1 MRIAFI
7 DFILDPTKPGR
18 TGLSDLVWDM
28 AKRLVR
34 LGDEVHV
41 VGPYTVEQTPYGG
54 VHVHRFPL
62 PPVGYR
68 NIVGHS
74 LIILRAYDKLRQL
87 GALDVIHCPEYHSAA
102 IIASLQRRTPVI
114 FTEPGNI
121 YERVA
126 HGNPYDW
133 VTTQVYKAAAQ
144 IAVRRCAH
152 LIATSQWMKEW
163 WHQTGM
169 PLGRITLI
177 PLGID
182 TTMFRPISGARKTLG
197 LPSSMPVVLCATR
210 LSRENAVDVV
220 LRAAALLTAQ
230 LPDFQLHIVGDG
242 PEWKALRGLA
252 NDPGIGDHTIWHGWV
267 DLYSLPL
274 YYSAAD
280 VFVFAG
286 CSGGTPRVLLQAMA
300 CGTAVVASRIG
311 GIVDH
316 VREGVTG
323 LLFTVGCPDEL
334 AHQIKTLLQCVE
346 QR

>member
-1 MRIAFI
+1 MWARRSAMTCFPNTR
-7 DFILDPTKPGR
+7 DSANVCPT
-18 TGLSDLVWDM
+18 S
-28 AKRLVR
+28 
-34 LGDEVHV
+34 
-41 VGPYTVEQTPYGG
+41 
-54 VHVHRFPL
+54 
-62 PPVGYR
+62 
-68 NIVGHS
+68 
-74 LIILRAYDKLRQL
+74 
-87 GALDVIHCPEYHSAA
+87 
-102 IIASLQRRTPVI
+102 
-114 FTEPGNI
+114 
-121 YERVA
+121 
-126 HGNPYDW
+126 
-133 VTTQVYKAAAQ
+133 
-144 IAVRRCAH
+144 CAPR
-152 LIATSQWMKEW
+152 SN
-163 WHQTGM
+163 GSC
-169 PLGRITLI
+169 
-177 PLGID
+177 
-182 TTMFRPISGARKTLG
+182 PISGARKTLG

-252 NDPGIGDHTIWHGWV
+252 NDLGIGDHTIWHGWV

-346 QR
+346 QRWALGLNAYSYVRSSVDWDLLANRIRKVYLKVTSEALDGLHTT